1 MRRLLHLLAMLLGLM
16 LSAQAAAPVYP
27 SVAPGQ
33 PLHFPQDFGAH
44 PDYRTEWWYVTGWLH
59 TPQNKQLGF
68 QLTFFRVRP
77 ALDQANPSRFAPK
90 QLLFAHAALSDPAV
104 GKLLFDQRA
113 ARAGFGLAEAASGD
127 TSVHIDDWQL
137 LRAVDGRYHAGVS
150 ARDFTLQ
157 LELQAT
163 QPPMLEGEQGYSRK
177 GPLLK
182 QASYY
187 YSQPQLKVSGTVT
200 GQGQAL
206 SVQGDAW
213 LDHEWASEPLSEQA
227 AGWDWAGLNFHD
239 GSALMLLQIRN
250 KNGGTFWAS
259 GTWRDAR
266 GQSHRLPADQIS
278 LQPLRRWHSP
288 RTGVDYPVAMRV
300 RAGSLQF
307 ELAPLLDDQEL
318 DSRATTGAVYWE
330 GAVTARATGKAIGH
344 GYLEL
349 TGYRERLV
357 Y

>member
-1 MRRLLHLLAMLLGLM
+1 MRRILPILAMLLAMILP
-16 LSAQAAAPVYP
+16 AQAAAPVYP

-44 PDYRTEWWYVTGWLH
+44 PDYRTEWWYVTGWLR
-59 TPQNKQLGF
+59 TPQNKPLGF

-77 ALDQANPSRFAPK
+77 ALDQANPSHFAPK
-90 QLLFAHAALSDPAV
+90 QLLFAHAALSDPVV

-127 TSVHIDDWQL
+127 TSVHIDNWRLQ
-137 LRAVDGRYHAGVS
+137 RAAGGRYQTKIS
-150 ARDFTLQ
+150 TRDFMLQ
-157 LELQAT
+157 LELQPT
-163 QPPMLEGEQGYSRK
+163 EPPVLEGDEGYSRK
-177 GPLLK
+177 GPLVK

-200 GQGQAL
+200 RLGQPVA
-206 SVQGDAW
+206 VTGDAW
-213 LDHEWASEPLSEQA
+213 LDHEWASEPLPEQA
-227 AGWDWAGLNFHD
+227 AGWDWTGLNFND

-250 KNGGTFWAS
+250 KNGATFWAS
-259 GTWRDAR
+259 GTWRDAH
-266 GQSHRLPADQIS
+266 GHSHLLPANQVS
-278 LQPLRRWHSP
+278 LTPLRRWHSL

-330 GAVTARATGKAIGH
+330 GAVTAQAAGKAIGH